1 MQPPAPVGFWRTR
14 PASSRSRPSM
24 VVRGVPTGTTKK
36 ANEYQ
41 IEFSPKL
48 RGARSRLYR
57 RRFLQVNNRWKA
69 LDEINKIYILFHR
82 SDL

>member
-1 MQPPAPVGFWRTR
+1 
-14 PASSRSRPSM
+14 M

-57 RRFLQVNNRWKA
+57 RRFLQIDTRWKA
-69 LDEINKIYILFHR
+69 FTGIYTMHSFAPFFNLKILAKNRHHLFAIE
-82 SDL
+82 